1 MYSVDLKKRVIKYRI
16 KGKHTIKQTSQ
27 TYEISPMTVRRW
39 TKEYKETGCIRS
51 EYDSSTRKYKKINP
65 EELKKYIKENN
76 DKFLK
81 EIAQKFSCS
90 ISGIKKAMDKLKI
103 TRKKR

>member
-16 KGKHTIKQTSQ
+16 ERKHTIKQTSQ